1 MSSVHQLKYNVH
13 IANLM
18 HFTSFMSMIQGCPIH
33 IHMHTTHQ
41 YKLPP
46 THLHIYAHT
55 HAHAHT
61 SHTCTHAHT
70 CTHTHAHTYTHTHA
84 HSPTHFGTLP
94 KRHGSKGDEGV
105 GGSTRPKMVGRSLPN
120 ERYPRSGS
128 WNSHMRRSNP
138 VLPSKYS
145 TPPPERSK

>member
-1 MSSVHQLKYNVH
+1 MCFATHVPVTEWNTSIDRDRVRTIMYVVVSSLQLYH
-13 IANLM
+13 
-18 HFTSFMSMIQGCPIH
+18 
-33 IHMHTTHQ
+33 
-41 YKLPP
+41 
-46 THLHIYAHT
+46 
-55 HAHAHT
+55 
-61 SHTCTHAHT
+61 
-70 CTHTHAHTYTHTHA
+70 THTHTHTHTLT

-94 KRHGSKGDEGV
+94 KRQGSKGDEGV
-105 GGSTRPKMVGRSLPN
+105 GGSMKPKVVGRSLPN